1 MSETQS
7 THSGTRPL
15 RQELTAAAIFL
26 TRLPVRFDGDMPADL
41 HGRALGWYPAI
52 GALIGLCGAAVYA
65 AASAAGLTAS
75 AAALLTVGIQIA
87 LTGALHEDGLAD
99 VADGFGGGR
108 DKMAK
113 LAIMRDSRVGSYGVL
128 ALIFSVGLRWSAL
141 VALAD
146 PLAVALALISAGAL
160 SRAVVPAVYG
170 WLDPARTDGLA
181 AGLGGPPGLRVV
193 MAAVLG
199 ACIAGLFL
207 SATALPVITVAIL
220 AALTLGGLALRQIG
234 GHTGDVLGACQ
245 QVVEIAVLLTL
256 VMLPWMP

>member
-1 MSETQS
+1 MMHGVRHFLLALQFF
-7 THSGTRPL
+7 TRVPVTGRLAAWVGFSPAML
-15 RQELTAAAIFL
+15 R
-26 TRLPVRFDGDMPADL
+26 
-41 HGRALGWYPAI
+41 
-52 GALIGLCGAAVYA
+52 
-65 AASAAGLTAS
+65 ASAAHFPGVGWLVGAVGAGVFLLAQAGLPGMAGAV
-75 AAALLTVGIQIA
+75 AAALLSTIATVL
-87 LTGALHEDGLAD
+87 LTGAFHEDGLAD

-113 LAIMRDSRVGSYGVL
+113 LAIMRDSRLGSYGVL

-146 PLAVALALISAGAL
+146 PLTVAAALVASGVL

-181 AGLGGPPGLRVV
+181 AGLGGPPGARVV
-193 MAAVLG
+193 MASVLG
-199 ACIAGLFL
+199 ACLAGLVL
-207 SATALPVITVAIL
+207 GVAALPTLAVAIL
-220 AALTLGGLALRQIG
+220 AGLAVGWTALRQIG

-256 VMLPWMP
+256 VTQP

>member
-1 MSETQS
+1 
-7 THSGTRPL
+7 
-15 RQELTAAAIFL
+15 
-26 TRLPVRFDGDMPADL
+26 
-41 HGRALGWYPAI
+41 
-52 GALIGLCGAAVYA
+52 
-65 AASAAGLTAS
+65 
-75 AAALLTVGIQIA
+75 

-113 LAIMRDSRVGSYGVL
+113 LAIMRDSRLGSYGVL

-146 PLAVALALISAGAL
+146 PLAVAGALITAGAL
-160 SRAVVPAVYG
+160 SRAVVPPVYG
-170 WLDPARTDGLA
+170 WLNPARTDGLA

-199 ACIAGLFL
+199 TCIAGLVL
-207 SATALPVITVAIL
+207 TTAALPVMAVAIL
-220 AALTLGGLALRQIG
+220 AGLAVGSLALRQIG

-256 VMLPWMP
+256 VMLPWTP